1 MFAKSVVKAGQ
12 SGLNPLYAELGKRTG
27 QTPKWNFHK
36 YLIDRS
42 GTKVKSFGSSVEPN
56 SSELLSAINALLAEP
71 TP

>member
-1 MFAKSVVKAGQ
+1 LWK
-12 SGLNPLYAELGKRTG
+12 L
-27 QTPKWNFHK
+27 NFHK